1 MSEFSEIHE
10 KLNSIIQLVKA
21 DMKLSK
27 SLVDYMSNVSVNT
40 DRRLSDLQNKAEE
53 IKAIA
58 LRLDKMR
65 EAQKKVY
72 TDEEI
77 YKLKQVMSWNRLHKK
92 TDIPLSTLQYRYRR
106 YCKEALDF
114 GGIDDD

>member
-1 MSEFSEIHE
+1 MSEFSEVHE
-10 KLNSIIQLVKA
+10 KLNSIIQLVKS
-21 DMKLSK
+21 DLKLSK
-27 SLVDYMSNVSVNT
+27 SLVDYMSNASVNT
-40 DRRLSDLQNKAEE
+40 NNKLVDLQKKADE
-53 IKAIA
+53 IKELAIKA
-58 LRLDKMR
+58 DRLR
-65 EAQKKVY
+65 EAQKHVY